1 MEPQFYKKKTVSNY
15 RRTEQVWRSQMEDMN
30 MEKYLLTAIPL
41 DMLNE
46 ATLNEFCIMKTKA

>member
-1 MEPQFYKKKTVSNY
+1 
-15 RRTEQVWRSQMEDMN
+15 
-30 MEKYLLTAIPL
+30 MEKPNGGYEYGKVFTDSDTL

>member
-1 MEPQFYKKKTVSNY
+1 
-15 RRTEQVWRSQMEDMN
+15 MEDMN

>member
-1 MEPQFYKKKTVSNY
+1 
-15 RRTEQVWRSQMEDMN
+15 
-30 MEKYLLTAIPL
+30 MEKPNGRCEYGKVFTDSDTL

>member
-1 MEPQFYKKKTVSNY
+1 
-15 RRTEQVWRSQMEDMN
+15 
-30 MEKYLLTAIPL
+30 MEKPNGRYGYGKVFTDSDTL

>member
-1 MEPQFYKKKTVSNY
+1 
-15 RRTEQVWRSQMEDMN
+15 MEDMN
-30 MEKYLLTAIPL
+30 IEKYIMTAIPL

>member
-1 MEPQFYKKKTVSNY
+1 MGHNVIKKHSFKL
-15 RRTEQVWRSQMEDMN
+15 SQN
-30 MEKYLLTAIPL
+30 WIGVEKPNGRYEYGKVFTDSDTL